1 MLLGAFQRERRDL
14 CADLQVRGQHCAW
27 GRAGAATRGQDFGLI
42 RGRDL
47 VLKNV

>member
-14 CADLQVRGQHCAW
+14 CADLQVRGGHCAGVW
-27 GRAGAATRGQDFGLI
+27 EWEATRKRDFGLI